1 MKTKLGMMTFL
12 LALLLMGC
20 NSQQKQTEQIEQ
32 AEQTRTEHSQSDKQ
46 EETMLTQEDK
56 DSMIA
61 IFEQMRQAMI
71 DKDMAT
77 LDAILPDDY
86 VAVHIT
92 GRTQTKE
99 EWLADIENGEMNYYD
114 FLDTEY
120 TFSQEGDR
128 VLMQVRQRIHAKI
141 YGSEGTWSVPG
152 DRYFKKIDDQW
163 QIVE

>member
-1 MKTKLGMMTFL
+1 MKTKFGIMPFL

-20 NSQQKQTEQIEQ
+20 SHQQEQTGQ
-32 AEQTRTEHSQSDKQ
+32 AEQIRTDQRQSNKQ
-46 EETMLTQEDK
+46 EETVLTQADK
-56 DSMIA
+56 DRMIA

-86 VAVHIT
+86 VAVHVT

-99 EWLADIENGEMNYYD
+99 EWLADIKNGEMNYYD
-114 FLDTEY
+114 FLDTAY

-128 VLMQVRQRIHAKI
+128 VLMQVKQRIHAKI

-152 DRYFKKIDDQW
+152 NRYFQNIDGQW
-163 QIVE
+163 QIVA

>member
-1 MKTKLGMMTFL
+1 MRVKFGRMT
-12 LALLLMGC
+12 LLLVLLLVGC
-20 NSQQKQTEQIEQ
+20 NNQQGQ
-32 AEQTRTEHSQSDKQ
+32 REHTTTAQDQVKHHQ
-46 EETMLTQEDK
+46 EEEMLTQADK
-56 DSMIA
+56 EEMIV

-86 VAVHIT
+86 LAVHIT
-92 GRTQTKE
+92 GRTQTKA

-114 FLDTEY
+114 FLDTAY

-128 VLMQVRQRIHAKI
+128 VLMQVKQRIHAKI

-152 DRYFKKIDDQW
+152 DRYFQKIDGQW
-163 QIVE
+163 KMVD

>member
-1 MKTKLGMMTFL
+1 MKTKLGMMPFWV
-12 LALLLMGC
+12 ALLLMGC
-20 NSQQKQTEQIEQ
+20 GSQQEQTGQIEKAQ
-32 AEQTRTEHSQSDKQ
+32 QIRTEHSQSDKK
-46 EETMLTQEDK
+46 EETVLTQADK

-92 GRTQTKE
+92 GRTQTKA

-120 TFSQEGDR
+120 SFSQEGDR
-128 VLMQVRQRIHAKI
+128 VLMQVKQRIHAKI

-152 DRYFKKIDDQW
+152 DRYFQKRDGKW
-163 QIVE
+163 QIIG